1 MVGANDSFLFF
12 TNDSEHDDGE
22 VSYYTWSM
30 EYVKTIG
37 QLREIKMKYEGNFFL
52 LNNDK
57 RCLTYNLE
65 YNQLYFLNK
74 YDENTHEVVWELKKN
89 FYKSKLFLH

>member
-12 TNDSEHDDGE
+12 TNDSEHDDSE

-52 LNNDK
+52 LNNV
-57 RCLTYNLE
+57 N
-65 YNQLYFLNK
+65 
-74 YDENTHEVVWELKKN
+74 VA
-89 FYKSKLFLH
+89 